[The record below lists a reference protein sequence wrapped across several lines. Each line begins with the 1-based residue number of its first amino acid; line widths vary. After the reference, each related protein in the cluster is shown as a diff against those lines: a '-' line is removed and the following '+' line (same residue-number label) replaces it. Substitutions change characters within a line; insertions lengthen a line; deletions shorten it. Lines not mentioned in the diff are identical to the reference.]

1 MTGRPHVLLS
11 CAMSIDGCID
21 DAGPS
26 RLVLS
31 SDADLDR
38 VDAERARCDAIM
50 VGANT
55 VRRDDP
61 RLLLRSAARR
71 AARLARGLPDD
82 PLRVTITASGDLD
95 PARRL
100 FTAGGAPPLV
110 YCAGAA
116 AARLRERLDGLA
128 VVVETGDPAD
138 LGAVLDDLG
147 GRGVRRLM
155 VEGGTTLITELLQAG
170 LVDELQLAVA
180 PFLVGDDRA
189 PRLVRG
195 GPPRHG
201 PADPLRLAGVE
212 RLGDLV
218 LLRYLAV
225 G

>member
-71 AARLARGLPDD
+71 AARLARGLPDE
-82 PLRVTITASGDLD
+82 PPRATITASRDLD
-95 PARRL
+95 PARPL
-100 FTAGGAPPLV
+100 FTAGGAAAPPP
-110 YCAGAA
+110 
-116 AARLRERLDGLA
+116 
-128 VVVETGDPAD
+128 TP
-138 LGAVLDDLG
+138 
-147 GRGVRRLM
+147 
-155 VEGGTTLITELLQAG
+155 
-170 LVDELQLAVA
+170 
-180 PFLVGDDRA
+180 
-189 PRLVRG
+189 
-195 GPPRHG
+195 
-201 PADPLRLAGVE
+201 
-212 RLGDLV
+212 
-218 LLRYLAV
+218 
-225 G
+225 